1 MEKDRQKQRKFE
13 FENEQEQT
21 LPLNEV
27 LPQAIDDAMEDDE
40 EDL

>member
-1 MEKDRQKQRKFE
+1 MEKERQKQRPFE
-13 FENEQEQT
+13 LEEEQET

-40 EDL
+40 EEL